1 MLARLEAGI
10 GRFVLSELCDSVR
23 DEEVVSRRHGEHRG
37 RETQYPCEREKKV
50 QTG

>member
-23 DEEVVSRRHGEHRG
+23 DEKVVSQRHGEHRG
-37 RETQYPCEREKKV
+37 AGRRKALDLRL
-50 QTG
+50 